1 MYPRYTVGMYVSEII
16 VDFLEYLEIERGR
29 SQKTCEN
36 YHLYL
41 NRVVEFNGDLLIT
54 KLDNEFVRK
63 WRLWL
68 NRYKNDSNL
77 SLSPATQSYHLIAL
91 RSFLSYCIKRD
102 IACLA
107 PNKIELPKNKRP
119 QVTFLTP
126 EEIRRMLDKVPF
138 DTETGLRDRSILEL
152 LFSSG
157 LRVSELVGL
166 DRGHINTQRR
176 EFTIRG
182 KGQKD
187 RPVYVGVIAAKHIDT
202 YLASRQDTLP
212 PLFISYRDNQQQ
224 HFDNSGS
231 FRRLTPRSIQRL
243 VKSYALKAGITKA
256 VSPHTMRHSFATD
269 LLINGADIR
278 SVQSLLGHSN
288 ISTTQVYTHITD
300 QHLKEVHEKFH
311 KEATAQD

>member
-1 MYPRYTVGMYVSEII
+1 MYMSELII
-16 VDFLEYLEIERGR
+16 DFLEYLEVERGR

-41 NRVVEFNGDLLIT
+41 NRVVEFNGDMTIE
-54 KLDNEFVRK
+54 KLNGEFIRK

-68 NRYKNDSNL
+68 NRYKNESNL
-77 SLSPATQSYHLIAL
+77 ALSTATQSYHLIAL
-91 RSFLSYCIKRD
+91 RSFFAYCQKRD
-102 IACLA
+102 INCLA
-107 PNKIELPKNKRP
+107 PTKIELPKTKRP

-126 EEIRRMLDKVPF
+126 DEIIRMLGEIPLSK
-138 DTETGLRDRSILEL
+138 EMGLRDRSILEL

-157 LRVSELVGL
+157 LRISELVGL
-166 DRGHINTQRR
+166 DRHHINTKRR
-176 EFTIRG
+176 EFTVRG

-187 RPVYVGVIAAKHIDT
+187 RPVYIGVATAAHIEA
-202 YLASRQDTLP
+202 YLSSRHDTLP

-224 HFDNSGS
+224 HIDNSGN

-243 VKSYALKAGITKA
+243 IKNYALKAGITKS

-288 ISTTQVYTHITD
+288 ISTTQIYTHITD
-300 QHLKEVHEKFH
+300 QHLKDVHEKFH
-311 KEATAQD
+311 KEVTS